1 MLLDTHALLWWLHD
15 SEKLSPAA
23 REAIVEAEGGRFF
36 SPVSI
41 YEMEWKVA
49 QGRLGPYQVSIAA
62 ASRESGFREL
72 PLKAD
77 HASFAAR
84 MNSAH
89 RDPWDRLIA
98 AQAILSQMP
107 LVSRDT
113 EIQKLGVQT
122 IW

>member
-1 MLLDTHALLWWLHD
+1 MLLDTHVLLWWLHD
-15 SEKLSPAA
+15 SEKLSSSA
-23 REAIVEAEGGRFF
+23 RDAIMEAEGARFF
-36 SPVSI
+36 SPISI
-41 YEMEWKVA
+41 YEIEWKVA
-49 QGRLGPYQVSIAA
+49 QGRLGPYRVSIAA

-84 MNSAH
+84 MTAGH
-89 RDPWDRLIA
+89 RDPWDRLLA

-107 LVSRDT
+107 LVTRDA

>member
-15 SEKLSPAA
+15 TDILSAMA
-23 REAIVEAEGGRFF
+23 RDAITDAENARFF

-41 YEMEWKVA
+41 YEIEWKTA
-49 QGRLGPYQVSIAA
+49 QGRLGPYRVSIAA
-62 ASRESGFREL
+62 AARESGFREL

-77 HASFAAR
+77 HAAYAAR
-84 MNSAH
+84 IKSAH
-89 RDPWDRLIA
+89 RDPWDRLLA

-107 LVSRDT
+107 LVSRDV